1 MNKKDLAKKII
12 AGSML
17 APAILLA
24 GCDGDKNQK
33 EIRDYR
39 MELSDVER
47 GENISAND
55 IVLTV
60 TYTDGTTGTITI
72 TDDMIKSYDTSTVGV
87 SSITLIVNGAERTFN
102 FNVKTNDEDVKV
114 LNEKFEQFLKD
125 YKYAQSASVSAK
137 YNLKYRFGTNDEVEL
152 KNESP
157 LSYQLNRNDLTSEW
171 QSQKMLYDA
180 IVNSL
185 VYSTMGKSAVTG
197 QLSPTVHT
205 AEPMAQFVDIIQK
218 FSNSIDKSTAM
229 TAVCDIINQLIKSGD
244 LGVNSY
250 ADLNGKIADLLCG
263 LLYHVYDVS
272 PYYYINLETG
282 TKLPDINFATTAEEA
297 SFKVAVVTALTKF
310 TSEIETK
317 KTFTLDNYK
326 TLVNDLIEVID
337 THTVDYEKKMYAVST
352 SFRYDAHDLLFT
364 TLDTMPT
371 SSNPFYYM
379 YFVDKTTGDMP
390 IYKTTPKNYENG
402 AWVETFETTPTVLT
416 GDINGESREYY
427 KIPVT
432 SDKFMTPD
440 GAVWTIRQGT
450 DGECSLDINREQPNW
465 NGVKFV
471 GGCLFTSAKSMNY
484 LGWVFTHN
492 DELKTMLQ
500 NSLINDPA
508 HAMSTSFRWLIRQG
522 VNDQSALNGQ
532 FANNMR
538 VYKNGA
544 YLEYLTDTE
553 CMQTKELVEMFCDML
568 SAMEDV
574 YKIGADFTLLDW
586 YNALTE
592 KYDAF
597 KTAYQARTNE
607 GYDYAWLGIDE
618 VAMLD
623 MFIAPL
629 RSIIDGIYTNSAK
642 EYFLSEDFA
651 NLVGSF
657 TAMIPSHE
665 HNTNM
670 YGKVVTTALT
680 ILLDNGTV
688 QDTHLDYHD
697 YIDTLCDMMASDGCS
712 AVSAEGKQ
720 RLYDEYDATHQA
732 VDIAETI
739 FGDVNSEDTPY
750 NNYCRQLCKFI
761 NELGLCNRDQV
772 FDETKDLVVAAKTYV
787 TNFENT
793 EYHEITADGKKLL
806 ILMSDIAIDVLT
818 RPEIDGVK
826 QPMTGIDFAN
836 NVKNSL
842 SNRSSQISEWFVT
855 FMYENGLVQDEN
867 NTKFNDIV
875 ARINVIIGHVKAG
888 EHKDAI
894 EKMTTLIDTYGTQD
908 QKTVWY
914 SSLLTLCVFTD
925 ADVDYNELMRNVQ
938 LPSYINSVDYNKLV
952 AKIRDGKTWTDMF
965 TLDDITVETIQE
977 NGVITGEVVTLNLKV
992 KNDLMI
998 VAIDGSATVV
1008 FDIKF

>member
-33 EIRDYR
+33 QIKDYQI
-39 MELSDVER
+39 ELSDVER
-47 GENISAND
+47 GEGISAND

-87 SSITLIVNGAERTFN
+87 SSITLIVNGVERTFN
-102 FNVKTNDEDVKV
+102 FNVKTNDEDVKA
-114 LNEKFEQFLKD
+114 LNEKFEQFLND

-137 YNLKYRFGTNDEVEL
+137 YNLKYRFGVNDEVEL

-157 LSYQLNRNDLTSEW
+157 LSYQLNRNELTSEG
-171 QSQKMLYDA
+171 QSLKMLYDA

-229 TAVCDIINQLIKSGD
+229 TAVCDTINQLVKSGN

-250 ADLNGKIADLLCG
+250 ADLNGKIADLLCEF
-263 LLYHVYDVS
+263 LYRVDDVS
-272 PYYYINLETG
+272 PYYYIDLETG
-282 TKLPDINFATTAEEA
+282 TKLPDIKFATTAEEA
-297 SFKVAVVTALTKF
+297 SFKVAVATALTKF

-337 THTVDYEKKMYAVST
+337 THTVDYEKKLYAVST
-352 SFRYDAHDLLFT
+352 SFRYDVYDLVNTHF
-364 TLDTMPT
+364 DAVPT

-402 AWVETFETTPTVLT
+402 TWVEAFETTPTVLT
-416 GDINGESREYY
+416 SDINGESREYY

-440 GAVWTIRQGT
+440 GAVWTIIQGS
-450 DGECSLDINREQPNW
+450 DGECSLYINREQPNW
-465 NGVKFV
+465 NGVEFV
-471 GGCLFTSAKSMNY
+471 GGCVITSAKRMNY
-484 LGWVFTHN
+484 LGWSLTHN
-492 DELKTMLQ
+492 DEWKTMLQ

-508 HAMSTSFRWLIRQG
+508 HAMSTSFRWLIRQV

-532 FANNMR
+532 ILNNMS

-553 CMQTKELVEMFCDML
+553 GAQTKELVEMFCDML

-597 KTAYQARTNE
+597 KTTYQARVNE
-607 GYDYAWLGIDE
+607 GYDYAWTDIDE
-618 VAMLD
+618 VSMLD

-651 NLVGSF
+651 SLVGSF
-657 TAMIPSHE
+657 TAMIPTQD
-665 HNTNM
+665 TNSQM
-670 YGKVVTTALT
+670 YGKALTTALT
-680 ILLDNGTV
+680 ILLDNGTSE
-688 QDTHLDYHD
+688 DTHLDYHD
-697 YIDTLCDMMASDGCS
+697 YIDTVCDMMSGGQF
-712 AVSAEGKQ
+712 AVSGEDRQ
-720 RLYDEYDATHQA
+720 RLHDEYDATHEA
-732 VDIAETI
+732 VNIAAAILGEI
-739 FGDVNSEDTPY
+739 DSADTPS
-750 NNYCRQLCKFI
+750 NNLSRQIARFV
-761 NELGLCNRDQV
+761 NQLGLCNRDQV
-772 FDETKDLVVAAKTYV
+772 FDETKDLMVALKTYV

-793 EYHEITADGKKLL
+793 EYHEITADGRKLC
-806 ILMSDIAIDVLT
+806 ILMSDIAIDMLT

-855 FMYENGLVQDEN
+855 FMYENGLVQDED

-888 EHKDAI
+888 EYKDAM

-914 SSLLTLCVFTD
+914 SSLLTVCVFTD
-925 ADVDYNELMRNVQ
+925 ADVDYNELMSNVE

-998 VAIDGSATVV
+998 ASIDGSATVV

>member
-33 EIRDYR
+33 QIKDYQI
-39 MELSDVER
+39 ELSDVAR
-47 GENISAND
+47 GEDICAND

-87 SSITLIVNGAERTFN
+87 SSITLIVNGVERTFN

-125 YKYAQSASVSAK
+125 YKYARSASVSAK

-157 LSYQLNRNDLTSEW
+157 LSYQLNRNDLTSEAK
-171 QSQKMLYDA
+171 SQKMLYDA

-229 TAVCDIINQLIKSGD
+229 TAVCDIINQLVKSGS

-250 ADLNGKIADLLCG
+250 ADLNGKIADELCYVLLESWW
-263 LLYHVYDVS
+263 YEENIDVS
-272 PYYYINLETG
+272 TG
-282 TKLPDINFATTAEEA
+282 EKMPSISFTTPTQKNI
-297 SFKVAVVTALTKF
+297 FKVNIVTALTKF

-317 KTFTLDNYK
+317 KSISLENYK
-326 TLVNDLIEVID
+326 TLVNDLIDAID
-337 THTVDYEKKMYAVST
+337 AVLIDSETVCYSVTQSY
-352 SFRYDAHDLLFT
+352 RYLGADSRFYST
-364 TLDTMPT
+364 TLQEAPT
-371 SSNPFYYM
+371 ASNPYY
-379 YFVDKTTGDMP
+379 YRYYVDKVTKDIP
-390 IYKTTPKNYENG
+390 VSNTTPKNYVDG
-402 AWVETFETTPTVLT
+402 AWVEAFDSSASTTTSVV
-416 GDINGESREYY
+416 NGENREYY
-427 KIPVT
+427 VIPVT

-440 GAVWTIRQGT
+440 GTVWVWGNTTGGYQLT
-450 DGECSLDINREQPNW
+450 LDSVQPNW
-465 NGVKFV
+465 VNPQLGNRRPRPYCTNG
-471 GGCLFTSAKSMNY
+471 FTDALYRNKDWKNVAKNA
-484 LGWVFTHN
+484 
-492 DELKTMLQ
+492 
-500 NSLINDPA
+500 LINDPA
-508 HAMSTSFRWLIRQG
+508 HAVSMLIRYITGEAISLQDVTNGHYQNVMG
-522 VNDQSALNGQ
+522 VFKDG
-532 FANNMR
+532 
-538 VYKNGA
+538 VYLKD
-544 YLEYLTDTE
+544 LTDAE
-553 CMQTKELVEMFCDML
+553 YMQTKELVEMFCDML

-607 GYDYAWLGIDE
+607 GYDDILIGVNE
-618 VAMLD
+618 VDMLD

-657 TAMIPSHE
+657 TEMIPSYV
-665 HNTNM
+665 HNPNM
-670 YGKVVTTALT
+670 YGKAVTTALT
-680 ILLDNGTV
+680 ILLDNGTA

-697 YIDTLCDMMASDGCS
+697 YIDTLCDMMASDAS
-712 AVSAEGKQ
+712 FAVSAEDKQ
-720 RLYDEYDATHQA
+720 RLHDEYDATHQA

-739 FGDVNSEDTPY
+739 IGDVNSENTPY
-750 NNYCRQLCKFI
+750 NNYFRQLCKFI

-772 FDETKDLVVAAKTYV
+772 FDETKDLMVAVKTYV

-888 EHKDAI
+888 EYKDAI

-925 ADVDYNELMRNVQ
+925 ADVDYNELMRNVE

-998 VAIDGSATVV
+998 AAIDGSATVV